1 MTKTFT
7 RIALAAAAVGAIAL
21 PASNAMAGT
30 SKTESALLGG
40 LLGAIAGGAVGHGK
54 TEGVVLGAAA
64 GAALGVA
71 VDASNDRNHNYRSG
85 RAYRDARP
93 YHRDTRY
100 ATQYAPRYDRD
111 TRWSQDRY
119 GYGSSYG
126 SGYDGYGYDSYG
138 YDSYGYR
145 R

>member
-1 MTKTFT
+1 MTTTFT
-7 RIALAAAAVGAIAL
+7 RIAVAAVTAAAIAL
-21 PASNAMAGT
+21 PATGAMAGT

-40 LLGAIAGGAVGHGK
+40 LLGAVAGAAVSHGK
-54 TEGVVLGAAA
+54 TEGVALGAVA

-71 VDASNDRNHNYRSG
+71 VDASNDRDHRNYRGGYS
-85 RAYRDARP
+85 YRDQRP
-93 YHRDTRY
+93 YYQGTRY
-100 ATQYAPRYDRD
+100 SRDRRTQ
-111 TRWSQDRY
+111 WSQDRY

-126 SGYDGYGYDSYG
+126 SSYGNGYGGYG

>member
-1 MTKTFT
+1 MTTTFT
-7 RIALAAAAVGAIAL
+7 RIAVAAVTAAAIAL
-21 PASNAMAGT
+21 PATGAMAGT

-40 LLGAIAGGAVGHGK
+40 LLGAVAGAAVSHGK
-54 TEGVVLGAAA
+54 TEGVALGAVA

-71 VDASNDRNHNYRSG
+71 VDASNDRDHRNYRGGYS
-85 RAYRDARP
+85 YRDQRP
-93 YHRDTRY
+93 YYQGTRY
-100 ATQYAPRYDRD
+100 SRDRRTQ
-111 TRWSQDRY
+111 WSQDRY

-126 SGYDGYGYDSYG
+126 NGYGGYG